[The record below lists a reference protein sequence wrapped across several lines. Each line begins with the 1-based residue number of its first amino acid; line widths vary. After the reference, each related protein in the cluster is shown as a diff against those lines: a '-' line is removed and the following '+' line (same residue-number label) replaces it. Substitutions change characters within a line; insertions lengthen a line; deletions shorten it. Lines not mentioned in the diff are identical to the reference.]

1 MKFQNKIDFQAHYLP
16 KAYYDFLEEEGLYC
30 PDGFPTPE
38 WDEAWQQETMKALGI
53 SYALLSLSSP
63 SLYTGNKFRSRE
75 LARKVNEQGAEIVSR
90 APDNLG
96 FLATLPLPHI
106 HSSIFE
112 ARYCLDQ
119 LHADGVGLMTN
130 YGGIYLGD
138 PRFDELMA
146 ELDERGALA
155 VLHPTQPALMIPGVN
170 EEIPV
175 PAFEYFVDTTRTF
188 LNMVQNDTFTRY
200 PNIRWVIPHGGA
212 FLSILADRFESF
224 ALMLRFADPD
234 RRADIME
241 DMAHVY
247 YDMAGFSEQKQLEM
261 LLRNVDDS
269 HLLYGSDTPYTD
281 ITACIGQAEALENT
295 EKISLLQK
303 QKLFTDNALT
313 LLPKLNKEK
322 RFL

>member
-1 MKFQNKIDFQAHYLP
+1 MNYQNKIDFQAHYLP

-38 WDEAWQQETMKALGI
+38 WDEETQQESMKELGI

-63 SLYTGNKFRSRE
+63 SLYTGNKFKSRE
-75 LARKVNEQGAEIVSR
+75 LARKVNEQGAEIVAR
-90 APDNLG
+90 APGNLG
-96 FLATLPLPHI
+96 FLATLPLPHVD
-106 HSSIFE
+106 SSIFE
-112 ARYCLDQ
+112 ARYCLDT

-130 YGGIYLGD
+130 YGGVYLGD
-138 PRFDELMA
+138 HRLDELMA
-146 ELDERGALA
+146 ELDGRGALA
-155 VLHPTQPALMIPGVN
+155 VMHPTQPAVMVPNVN

-175 PAFEYFVDTTRTF
+175 PAFEYFVETTRTF

-200 PNIRWVIPHGGA
+200 PNIRWVIPHAGA
-212 FLSILADRFESF
+212 FLPILADRFESF

-247 YDMAGFSEQKQLEM
+247 YDLAGFSEQKQLEM
-261 LLRNVDDS
+261 LLRNVDES

-281 ITACIGQAEALENT
+281 ISACVGQAEALENT
-295 EKISLLQK
+295 KKLTERQK
-303 QKLFTDNALT
+303 HLMFTDNAKA
-313 LLPKLNKEK
+313 LLPKLGKI
-322 RFL
+322 